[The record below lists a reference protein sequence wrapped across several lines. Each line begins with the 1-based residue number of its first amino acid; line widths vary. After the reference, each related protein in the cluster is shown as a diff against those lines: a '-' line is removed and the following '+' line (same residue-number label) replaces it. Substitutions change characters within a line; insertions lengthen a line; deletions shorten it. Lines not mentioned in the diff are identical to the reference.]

1 MNRHMRRILATLLI
15 AAVTTLLL
23 AACGTKIQTT
33 DIDEQA
39 PPDSEITE
47 EADPENTDDE
57 AFDKTYELSDL
68 MWFDSENEEWVT
80 SDFIP
85 GAEKYFFYDDNTCEY
100 VYKYYPTYD
109 DMLIDSNYEIVTAK
123 GTYIYNLGQERV
135 SMMLDNIPIPVTGS
149 IDGNQLIIEYDY
161 DGSSAV
167 RAIYTVAEEKLNKY
181 E

>member
-57 AFDKTYELSDL
+57 AFDRTYELSDL

-80 SDFIP
+80 GDFIP
-85 GAEKYFFYDDNTCEY
+85 GAEKYVFYDDNSCEY
-100 VYKYYPTYD
+100 IYKDYPTYE
-109 DMLIDSNYEIVTAK
+109 DMVNDSNYEMVTKK
-123 GTYIYNLGQERV
+123 GSYIFDPEQEGV
-135 SMMLDNIPIPVTGS
+135 SMLLDGAPLAAS
-149 IDGNQLIIEYDY
+149 IDGKQLIIEYDY
-161 DGSSAV
+161 EGSSAV
-167 RAIYTVAEEKLNKY
+167 RAIYTEVK
-181 E
+181 